1 MNPAVAAHGGRV
13 TLVDVTDGR
22 VRLRLEGGCQGCSLA
37 EVTVR
42 QGSRH
47 CSGIASRKSRRWS
60 TSRITRP
67 GRRRTSRRASADAGT
82 VHGRRTRGYM
92 GQMPHQRRVS
102 SR

>member
-42 QGSRH
+42 QGVETLLRDRIPE
-47 CSGIASRKSRRWS
+47 IAAVVDVTDHAAGASPYFA
-60 TSRITRP
+60 P
-67 GRRRTSRRASADAGT
+67 GKR
-82 VHGRRTRGYM
+82 
-92 GQMPHQRRVS
+92 
-102 SR
+102 